1 MKVTIK
7 PVAALRKF
15 LPEGVTDQVELE
27 LPEGATAADAAAAL
41 GIPAGHAGVAF
52 LDNQKA
58 DLDTVL
64 QDGQVV
70 GLIPPLGGG

>member
-7 PVAALRKF
+7 PVAALRTV
-15 LPEGVTDQVELE
+15 LPAGVTDQVEVE

-41 GIPAGHAGVAF
+41 GIPAGHAGAAF
-52 LDNQKA
+52 LDNRKA
-58 DLDTVL
+58 NLDTPL
-64 QDGQVV
+64 AEGQVV